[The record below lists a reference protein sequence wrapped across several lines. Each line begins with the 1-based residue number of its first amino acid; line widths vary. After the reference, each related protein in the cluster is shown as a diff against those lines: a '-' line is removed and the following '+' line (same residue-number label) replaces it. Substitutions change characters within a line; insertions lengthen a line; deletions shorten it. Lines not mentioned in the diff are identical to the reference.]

1 MTVANNTRL
10 CSTISVV
17 FLEFILVDRA
27 EISHMNT
34 SQNLSRLP
42 GSYEEALNVLQYTVS
57 IKRFMEI
64 VIGWTSDHANLEK
77 FKVK

>member
-10 CSTISVV
+10 CSTFSVV
-17 FLEFILVDRA
+17 FLEFIPVDRA
-27 EISHMNT
+27 EIFHMNT
-34 SQNLSRLP
+34 SQNLSRLL
-42 GSYEEALNVLQYTVS
+42 GSYEEDLNVLQYTVS

>member
-34 SQNLSRLP
+34 SHNLSWLP
-42 GSYEEALNVLQYTVS
+42 GSYEEALNVLQY
-57 IKRFMEI
+57 I
-64 VIGWTSDHANLEK
+64 LC
-77 FKVK
+77 